1 MLHPH
6 NITILGVGA
15 FGTALRSVLER
26 GNTTVCAWDIGPGPR
41 VEMDL
46 DVALSTSSRLIIAV
60 GAQHVRSVCL
70 RMCNTSHS
78 PEHIWI
84 ASKGIEKETGMVL
97 SDVVASIVPHA
108 VVGVM
113 SGPNIAKE
121 MMDGHGCGM
130 TLACACPAAL
140 AMAQSWWR
148 HTPVLIETTPDIVGV
163 QLLGALKNVIAI
175 GYGLLEQTTPS
186 TNMHATY
193 LGLAM
198 AEVAR
203 LMKQCGGAPTTQ
215 MTYAGW
221 PDLIVSCAKGRN
233 RMFGKTFPC
242 HDTSRPEGVDTTH
255 GLVKKMGNAMADYP
269 ILNTICAIVH
279 NTMPIDALLAAMNKA

>member
-6 NITILGVGA
+6 NITILGAGA

-26 GNTTVCAWDIGPGPR
+26 GGTTVCSWDIAPGPR

-46 DVALSTSSRLIIAV
+46 SVALGTGSTCIIAV

-70 RMCNTSHS
+70 RMQDAAHAIDTV
-78 PEHIWI
+78 WI
-84 ASKGIEKETGMVL
+84 ASKGIEKDTGMML
-97 SDVVASIVPHA
+97 SDVVASLLPTC
-108 VVGVM
+108 VVGAM
-113 SGPNIAKE
+113 SGPNIAQE
-121 MMDGHGCGM
+121 MVDGHGCGI

-148 HTPVLIETTPDIVGV
+148 HTPVLTETTPDIVGV

-203 LMKQCGGAPTTQ
+203 LMTQCGGAPTTQ

-221 PDLIVSCAKGRN
+221 PDLVVSCAKGRN
-233 RMFGKTFPC
+233 RMFGKTFPSY
-242 HDTSRPEGVDTTH
+242 DSRPEGVDTTH

-269 ILNTICAIVH
+269 LLNTICAIVH
-279 NTMPIDALLAAMNKA
+279 NTMPLDALPAAMHRS